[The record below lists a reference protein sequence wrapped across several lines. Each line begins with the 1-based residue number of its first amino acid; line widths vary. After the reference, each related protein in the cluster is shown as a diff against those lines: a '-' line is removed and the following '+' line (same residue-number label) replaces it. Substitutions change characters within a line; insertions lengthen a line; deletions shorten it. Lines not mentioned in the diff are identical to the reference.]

1 MKMKVIHMTSVTSVF
16 EIIVTFIQF
25 FLEKMD
31 ESLKQWKELPLNQNT
46 K

>member
-1 MKMKVIHMTSVTSVF
+1 MKMTVIHMTSVTLAF
-16 EIIVTFIQF
+16 EIIVMFTQF

-31 ESLKQWKELPLNQNT
+31 MSLKQCKELQLNQNT